1 MAPPARCPSCGRP
14 SGSNAGCLTCRDAA
28 ARELAA
34 EARDVTDESLR
45 ARGEAGRRF
54 ERKPPW
60 YARYAPREMLRRVG
74 LFGQV
79 LGDYAAGRYRRF
91 PWRSVAALAAALAYV
106 LSPFDLVPDFLVPVG
121 WTDDMLVMAL
131 AWQFVK
137 HDLRAY
143 CAWKGI
149 SPAEFGL

>member
-28 ARELAA
+28 ARDLAA

-54 ERKPPW
+54 GEKPPW

-74 LFGQV
+74 LFSQV
-79 LGDYAAGRYRRF
+79 LADYAAGRYRRF

-106 LSPFDLVPDFLVPVG
+106 VSPFDLVPDFLVPLG
-121 WTDDMLVMAL
+121 WTDDMLVMAV
-131 AWQFVK
+131 AWQVVK